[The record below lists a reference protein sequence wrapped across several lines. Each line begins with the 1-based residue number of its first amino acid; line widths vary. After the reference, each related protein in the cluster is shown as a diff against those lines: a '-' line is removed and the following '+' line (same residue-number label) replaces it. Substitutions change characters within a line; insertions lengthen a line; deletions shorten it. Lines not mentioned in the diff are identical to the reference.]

1 MLERP
6 WQALYASQTYFK
18 LLCDFHHIKKASV
31 LSIFKHTRSVASP
44 WFTLTDLLLDTRFRV
59 GFCGPDAPP
68 SSSPND
74 PLAWVMLREAAPW
87 GMNGSH
93 SYRGDFTHTHT
104 HTIVLPLCILTYV
117 LTEKGWCHFVRSG
130 GFIKAAQKRSWEWES
145 LSTGWPPGQAN
156 RPWFCGT
163 PSVIEATEVFEM
175 FEISWASA
183 DLRFH

>member
-1 MLERP
+1 M
-6 WQALYASQTYFK
+6 
-18 LLCDFHHIKKASV
+18 
-31 LSIFKHTRSVASP
+31 
-44 WFTLTDLLLDTRFRV
+44 
-59 GFCGPDAPP
+59 
-68 SSSPND
+68 
-74 PLAWVMLREAAPW
+74 
-87 GMNGSH
+87 
-93 SYRGDFTHTHT
+93 
-104 HTIVLPLCILTYV
+104 
-117 LTEKGWCHFVRSG
+117 RSG

>member
-1 MLERP
+1 MFVCFCLLLATVELFTHRVIEYDFLSRCLCVCSDFPKEAARGLGVGLLSHLGCRIGGSLFPQLLERP

-93 SYRGDFTHTHT
+93 SYRGDFTHTHHST
-104 HTIVLPLCILTYV
+104 STMYIDLC
-117 LTEKGWCHFVRSG
+117 F
-130 GFIKAAQKRSWEWES
+130 
-145 LSTGWPPGQAN
+145 
-156 RPWFCGT
+156 
-163 PSVIEATEVFEM
+163 
-175 FEISWASA
+175 
-183 DLRFH
+183 D